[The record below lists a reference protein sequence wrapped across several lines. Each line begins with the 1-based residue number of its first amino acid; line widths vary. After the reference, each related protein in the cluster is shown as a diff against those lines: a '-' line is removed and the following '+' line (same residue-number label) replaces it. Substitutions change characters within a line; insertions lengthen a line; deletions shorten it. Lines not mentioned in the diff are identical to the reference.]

1 MAGNLGV
8 AENGKALEW
17 LRIINSE
24 ACHDK

>member
-17 LRIINSE
+17 LGIINSE
-24 ACHDK
+24 AHYDK